1 MIVVI
6 GCCRQKKGR
15 GRDGGEGSSSGR
27 WPQKEDT
34 RRRQGERGGGR
45 GRKDS
50 NEEPIERTDIKK
62 WDCRGTIEKVSRGV
76 PKRDGTEEAIG
87 DGSIKSLIEKHV
99 QGCPWMLMTQV
110 EDLGFVIVLDFG
122 YFSLQPRLKA

>member
-62 WDCRGTIEKVSRGV
+62 WDCRGTIEKE
-76 PKRDGTEEAIG
+76 TEQRLAYQKETEQRRQSVMAP
-87 DGSIKSLIEKHV
+87 SNHLLKSTYRVVH
-99 QGCPWMLMTQV
+99 GC
-110 EDLGFVIVLDFG
+110 
-122 YFSLQPRLKA
+122 